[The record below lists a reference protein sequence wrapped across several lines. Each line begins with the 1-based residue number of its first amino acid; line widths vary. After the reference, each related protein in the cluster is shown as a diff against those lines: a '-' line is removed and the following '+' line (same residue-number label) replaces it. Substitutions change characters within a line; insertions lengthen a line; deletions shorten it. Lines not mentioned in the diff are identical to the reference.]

1 MKNPKEFLKSVKANI
16 TERGGISALIDQ
28 MILPFAPGLALQ
40 RQQTRGAFNAS
51 NEYYR
56 GASRNRL
63 RGDWATRTTK
73 PDAPKWEQNTLVSRF
88 RDLERNDPIAN
99 GLIDTMGINVVG
111 KGLRPQ
117 SKMRAEVLGCTEDE
131 ADDYRSQ
138 AEAAFEKFCELAD
151 SREVS
156 TFDHLQF
163 MALTQICRDGESITL
178 PVWSNQ
184 PYRPYGRCLQ
194 LLEREMLGD
203 SNSIDEQKARGII
216 YGPTGEPIK
225 YLINKTPEAINPTLE
240 EIAARDNNGRKKI
253 IHAFMPRRPGQ
264 SRGVP
269 LFAPVMDLFKDFA
282 DYREAEIIKAR
293 IAACLSV
300 IFTKADPVAAAQAAR
315 EMGNETLAR
324 DEKLT
329 RLSPGMVHYAEYGD
343 DVKIVDPNR
352 GTDSFGVFSENI
364 LRLIGASIGL
374 PYELVLKDFSKTNYS
389 SARAAL
395 LEGRRVFTQWRHW
408 FGQMWAKPIYKL
420 VLEEAYYRG
429 YFKVPNFEKH
439 FDEYCRCEWLGSGW
453 GWVDPVKEITA
464 SKLAID
470 YNLSSQEIEC
480 ANQGVNAYEIL
491 DDQDNYLKYRSQKKF
506 LPVAVTGAS
515 KKPMNPADEE
525 SEKQSNV
532 D

>member
-1 MKNPKEFLKSVKANI
+1 MKSPKELLKSVKSI
-16 TERGGISALIDQ
+16 VTGHGGIGGLIDQ
-28 MILPFAPGLALQ
+28 MLLPFAPGLALH
-40 RQQTRGAFNAS
+40 RSQTRNAFNAS

-63 RGDWATRTTK
+63 RGDWAARETK
-73 PDAPKWEQNTLVSRF
+73 PNAPKWERDTLVARF
-88 RDLERNDPIAN
+88 RDIERNDPIGN

-117 SKMRAEVLGCTEDE
+117 SKIRAEMLGVSEAE
-131 ADDYRSQ
+131 ADDYRGQ
-138 AEAAFEKFCELAD
+138 AEAVFEKFCKLAD
-151 SREVS
+151 AREIS

-163 MALTQICRDGESITL
+163 MALTQICRDGENITL
-178 PVWSNQ
+178 PVWSEK
-184 PYRPYGRCLQ
+184 PYRPFGRCLQ

-203 SNSIDEQKARGII
+203 PRSASEEKARGII
-216 YGPTGEPIK
+216 YGPSGEPVK
-225 YLINKTPEAINPTLE
+225 YLINPNPEKINPTFE
-240 EIAARDNNGRKKI
+240 EIDARDDKGRKKI

-264 SRGVP
+264 SRGIP
-269 LFAPVMDLFKDFA
+269 LFAPVLDLFKDFA

-300 IFTKADPVAAAQAAR
+300 IFTKSDPVAAAAASR
-315 EMGNETLAR
+315 ELGGDTLPR
-324 DEKLT
+324 DQKLKS
-329 RLSPGMVHYAEYGD
+329 LSPGMVHYAEAGD

-352 GTDSFGVFSENI
+352 GTDSFGVFTENI

-374 PYELVLKDFSKTNYS
+374 PIELVLKDFSKTNYS

-395 LEGRRVFTQWRHW
+395 LEGRRVFTFWRHW
-408 FGQMWAKPIYKL
+408 FGQMWLQPIYEL

-429 YFKVPNFEKH
+429 YFRVPNFEMF
-439 FDEYCRCEWLGSGW
+439 FDEYCRCTFLGSGW

-470 YNLSSQEIEC
+470 FNLSTHEIEC

-491 DDQDNYLKYRSQKKF
+491 DDQNNYLKYRSKKEF
-506 LPVAVTGAS
+506 LPVPVTGAS
-515 KKPMNPADEE
+515 KTPTNPADEE
-525 SEKQSNV
+525 SEKQNV